1 MVRVNDRVEE
11 TLEETPEQK
20 RQKTDE
26 AVQLVMG
33 VALIAFAVIAAGIL
47 LTMRVSEVLS
57 RPY

>member
-1 MVRVNDRVEE
+1 MEE

-20 RQKTDE
+20 RKKTDE

-33 VALIAFAVIAAGIL
+33 VALIAFAIIAAAML
-47 LTMRVSEVLS
+47 LTMRVTEVLS

>member
-1 MVRVNDRVEE
+1 MVRVEE
-11 TLEETPEQK
+11 TLEETPEEK
-20 RQKTDE
+20 RRKTDE

-47 LTMRVSEVLS
+47 LTLRVSEVLS